1 MRIFEI
7 EVGEGYKLVSEM
19 RYIKSN
25 YLRVMEINQRVEYEI
40 KIMKQKNSYEINKNE
55 EYNYM
60 IKKLQGCL

>member
-25 YLRVMEINQRVEYEI
+25 YLRVMEIN
-40 KIMKQKNSYEINKNE
+40 
-55 EYNYM
+55 
-60 IKKLQGCL
+60 